1 MVTLLVFRVVDSL
14 NKSIG
19 LILKGRVR
27 RAYNLFIACPTEF
40 SRSRRVSSSSSASTV
55 KGKNSKG
62 RADVWIDLLWR
73 DESTREI
80 VSPNGLQ
87 GFVTVL
93 VVLGCSS
100 LVQLCLACSERW
112 FPRHEQPFILRDL
125 PLTCP
130 QECNVQSRRL
140 SVADSSPGNSLN

>member
-1 MVTLLVFRVVDSL
+1 M
-14 NKSIG
+14 
-19 LILKGRVR
+19 
-27 RAYNLFIACPTEF
+27 
-40 SRSRRVSSSSSASTV
+40 SSSSSASIV

-112 FPRHEQPFILRDL
+112 FPRHETAVHAQDL

-140 SVADSSPGNSLN
+140 SVADSSSR